1 MKPEETKKSESLT
14 IRITP
19 QEKEAIYKLAAEQRR
34 KPSEF
39 IYLLVIDELKRRIKN
54 D

>member
-1 MKPEETKKSESLT
+1 MKDEETKKSESLT

-19 QEKEAIYKLAAEQRR
+19 SQKEAIYNKAQKERR

-39 IYLLVIDELKRRIKN
+39 IYLLVCDVLKI
-54 D
+54 